1 MKRLGKKMKKI
12 SVLQVNKFYYPHTGG
27 IEKVVQQL
35 AEGLKDKTDMDVL
48 VCVEKGKTK
57 TEQINGVNVIRAG
70 SLGVLSSVPISI
82 PFLWKLRK
90 IAKEKDVI
98 HFHMPFPI
106 GDLGCLLSGFKG
118 KVVVWWHSDVVRQKM
133 LMKLYRPIMEK
144 FLARADVIIVA
155 TQGHIEGSDFL
166 PKYRKK
172 CVVIPFGV
180 DPIIWEKASEYM
192 KERTPIKKKRV
203 QMLFVGRLVYYK
215 GCDVLLDAFRSVEGA
230 ELTLIG
236 GGDLEEELKKKA
248 KADGVLDRVHFL
260 GSVDDEQLS
269 QAFADCDVFVLPS
282 VLKSEAFGL
291 VQIEA
296 MAYGKPVIN
305 TNLPS
310 GVPYVSING
319 LTGLTVPPS
328 DSKAL
333 STAMQWMVD
342 HEIERLEMGRK
353 ARERVEEYY
362 RMEEML
368 KSVLNVYEMREFVEN

>member
-1 MKRLGKKMKKI
+1 
-12 SVLQVNKFYYPHTGG
+12 
-27 IEKVVQQL
+27 
-35 AEGLKDKTDMDVL
+35 
-48 VCVEKGKTK
+48 
-57 TEQINGVNVIRAG
+57 
-70 SLGVLSSVPISI
+70 
-82 PFLWKLRK
+82 LRK

-118 KVVVWWHSDVVRQKM
+118 EVVVWWHSDVVRQKM

-180 DPIIWEKASEYM
+180 DSIIWEKASEYM